1 MIIYLLTVD
10 AQNARHS
17 LEEAGDV
24 LATAAGPP
32 GQGGAVQEL
41 WRHDER
47 SFPNWFTVITVAIM
61 LNPKAV
67 T

>member
-1 MIIYLLTVD
+1 MCPVQLRVIV
-10 AQNARHS
+10 RHS

-24 LATAAGPP
+24 LSAATRPL
-32 GQGGAVQEL
+32 GQGGAVQKL

-47 SFPNWFTVITVAIM
+47 SFPNRFTVITVAIM